1 MKVVIKPI
9 VWFKPYQNNARTHPD
24 SQIDMLAGLLKKH
37 GPDQPIVTDEK
48 GVILKGH
55 GRRLA
60 AIAAGIKE
68 FPAVIRSGLS
78 ESEKSAIRIQ
88 DNQVALL
95 SGWSAEL
102 IQSEIA
108 NLKLTGFD
116 IPLLGFPESQLRGW
130 GISAGTDSAQDPEIV
145 PDLPKNPV
153 VRRGDR
159 WLLGDHVLY
168 CGDSTSKSDVAA
180 CSGKFKG
187 QMVFTD
193 PPYGV
198 AYRDTGAG
206 AWNADKLAKKRAG
219 TLNPRFDAI
228 ENDDL
233 DDDQLFAFLVAY
245 LTVQPLASNASQYV
259 CHASLKAHIF
269 RQALLKI
276 GYVIRAECIW
286 AKTRPGFNFAHYKHK
301 HEPIYYSVHAK
312 KSPVWYGDQSQTT
325 LWAVASESGSVYE
338 HPTQKPVGI
347 PIIAINNSSK
357 AGDFVYEPFSGS
369 GTTLIAC
376 EMTGRRC
383 IAIELSPAYVQV
395 GIERWQK
402 FTGRLAALDG
412 KTLEQVAKARRTG
425 TPKGKTDGAV
435 AKQVRGVPAG
445 VPGRPAG
452 G

>member
-180 CSGKFKG
+180 CMGKAKPNLC
-187 QMVFTD
+187 VTD
-193 PPYGV
+193 APYGV
-198 AYRDTGAG
+198 DYDPMWRNRVKRSNGTFVGAKATGEVHGDHQANWDDVWILFQG
-206 AWNADKLAKKRAG
+206 NIIYCWHGGLKSVEAAQGLQASG
-219 TLNPRFDAI
+219 FDLRSQI
-228 ENDDL
+228 IWVKER
-233 DDDQLFAFLVAY
+233 LV
-245 LTVQPLASNASQYV
+245 
-259 CHASLKAHIF
+259 
-269 RQALLKI
+269 I
-276 GYVIRAECIW
+276 GRGDYHW
-286 AKTRPGFNFAHYKHK
+286 Q
-301 HEPIYYSVHAK
+301 HEPCWYAVRKGQKGSWAGDRKQVTTWFIGAPSGWAQIKEGPDAHQGVH
-312 KSPVWYGDQSQTT
+312 S
-325 LWAVASESGSVYE
+325 
-338 HPTQKPVGI
+338 TQKPI
-347 PIIAINNSSK
+347 ECMKRPIENNSK
-357 AGDFVYEPFSGS
+357 KGDFVYDPFMGS
-369 GTTLIAC
+369 STTLIAC
-376 EMTGRRC
+376 ELTGRC
-383 IAIELSPAYVQV
+383 ALGIEIDSGYVQI
-395 GIERWQK
+395 GIERWQAL
-402 FTGRLAALDG
+402 TGRLATLDG